1 MLKFLLIVY
10 LQSNLVY
17 AFTTSPDSCFF
28 NTCKRPSNYQTQ
40 LSISVTDQ
48 STSVDSLIT
57 KLLELTKDET
67 DGTKLPSEQ
76 REEIQSIVQQI
87 EDQTKEFKPDSAG
100 DFTSFPLE
108 GEHKLIY
115 IDSERTPQYIG
126 PFKGTT
132 TQYFTDD
139 ENFQNRLTLG
149 PLQIALSAKRK
160 VMDSKRMKI
169 SFQSFG
175 VDLFGNEVVKKETK
189 QQGVWKM
196 VYVGKLSCGGDD
208 KNSIAENEKSMLIR
222 IMRTPSLYI
231 LAKDF

>member
-1 MLKFLLIVY
+1 M
-10 LQSNLVY
+10 S
-17 AFTTSPDSCFF
+17 T
-28 NTCKRPSNYQTQ
+28 
-40 LSISVTDQ
+40 TDQ

-67 DGTKLPSEQ
+67 DGTKLPRDH

-87 EDQTKEFKPDSAG
+87 EDQTKEFPPDSAG

-108 GEHKLIY
+108 GEHRLIY
-115 IDSERTPQYIG
+115 IDSKRTPQYLG

-132 TQYFTDD
+132 TQYFIDE

-175 VDLFGNEVVKKETK
+175 VNLFGNEVVKKETK

-196 VYVGKLSCGGDD
+196 VYVGNITRSGDE
-208 KNSIAENEKSMLIR
+208 NSMIAGNEKRMLIR